1 MMRFSRGGVC
11 VLSMSLALAVMTGAV
26 PAAADP
32 DPALSAEFNGA
43 PPAGWPGTYTYLHSF
58 GVAGGPQGTLIADSG
73 FRPWPNGFPMPNWG
87 DADSLATHR
96 LIFGGGQRVTPETL
110 TEVGAFGQLPLNS
123 LAMRRS
129 FGDGVCRDGKAGIDK
144 KTGQCDM
151 TYGAELLARA
161 ITNGSDGGHCYGFS
175 AAAVG
180 LYNGTIPANQ
190 VGASG
195 AGINAMNPM
204 GAAAVQTITR
214 FAGTQGLIPELLET
228 WATSMSPTDV
238 VNALIRD
245 FRAGYEPYVLG
256 VFGGP
261 GGHAVVPYA
270 VFDRGDGLY
279 DIAIYDNN
287 FPNRPSAMTV
297 NTVDDSFVFS
307 SALNP
312 EDADYRWDS
321 TTGSRMNL
329 IDVVNS
335 DALDEADCPVCK
347 DVDGGTY
354 IAFSAVDEANST
366 ANGGIR
372 FDAARTDGKKWALG
386 EISVMEPALP
396 TGGKANLESI
406 WVAPGIDF
414 QLSVIGGN
422 VKGKQPLEVY
432 MFRGGDSTLTVIDE
446 VKSESSTGIQWNGPS
461 LAASSDKSNHP
472 RLVMI
477 QDEKR
482 KTVMA
487 NGHMLNGP
495 ANVTAQ
501 EIWDPKSE
509 TMTFLSNA
517 TVPVKWNAQ
526 VIVDSE
532 LGEENWVAK
541 SVLVPVGGRL
551 VVGYPVGSAAPE
563 AGLLDRRGDLIRMVE
578 MVPVTAKMVKKD
590 AGKLYVPQGGATG

>member
-1 MMRFSRGGVC
+1 
-11 VLSMSLALAVMTGAV
+11 
-26 PAAADP
+26 
-32 DPALSAEFNGA
+32 
-43 PPAGWPGTYTYLHSF
+43 
-58 GVAGGPQGTLIADSG
+58 
-73 FRPWPNGFPMPNWG
+73 
-87 DADSLATHR
+87 
-96 LIFGGGQRVTPETL
+96 
-110 TEVGAFGQLPLNS
+110 
-123 LAMRRS
+123 
-129 FGDGVCRDGKAGIDK
+129 
-144 KTGQCDM
+144 
-151 TYGAELLARA
+151 
-161 ITNGSDGGHCYGFS
+161 
-175 AAAVG
+175 
-180 LYNGTIPANQ
+180 
-190 VGASG
+190 
-195 AGINAMNPM
+195 
-204 GAAAVQTITR
+204 
-214 FAGTQGLIPELLET
+214 
-228 WATSMSPTDV
+228 
-238 VNALIRD
+238 
-245 FRAGYEPYVLG
+245 
-256 VFGGP
+256 
-261 GGHAVVPYA
+261 
-270 VFDRGDGLY
+270 
-279 DIAIYDNN
+279 
-287 FPNRPSAMTV
+287 
-297 NTVDDSFVFS
+297 
-307 SALNP
+307 
-312 EDADYRWDS
+312 
-321 TTGSRMNL
+321 
-329 IDVVNS
+329 
-335 DALDEADCPVCK
+335 
-347 DVDGGTY
+347 
-354 IAFSAVDEANST
+354 
-366 ANGGIR
+366 
-372 FDAARTDGKKWALG
+372 
-386 EISVMEPALP
+386 
-396 TGGKANLESI
+396 
-406 WVAPGIDF
+406 
-414 QLSVIGGN
+414 

>member
-1 MMRFSRGGVC
+1 
-11 VLSMSLALAVMTGAV
+11 
-26 PAAADP
+26 
-32 DPALSAEFNGA
+32 
-43 PPAGWPGTYTYLHSF
+43 
-58 GVAGGPQGTLIADSG
+58 
-73 FRPWPNGFPMPNWG
+73 
-87 DADSLATHR
+87 
-96 LIFGGGQRVTPETL
+96 
-110 TEVGAFGQLPLNS
+110 
-123 LAMRRS
+123 
-129 FGDGVCRDGKAGIDK
+129 
-144 KTGQCDM
+144 
-151 TYGAELLARA
+151 
-161 ITNGSDGGHCYGFS
+161 
-175 AAAVG
+175 
-180 LYNGTIPANQ
+180 
-190 VGASG
+190 
-195 AGINAMNPM
+195 
-204 GAAAVQTITR
+204 
-214 FAGTQGLIPELLET
+214 
-228 WATSMSPTDV
+228 
-238 VNALIRD
+238 
-245 FRAGYEPYVLG
+245 
-256 VFGGP
+256 
-261 GGHAVVPYA
+261 
-270 VFDRGDGLY
+270 
-279 DIAIYDNN
+279 
-287 FPNRPSAMTV
+287 
-297 NTVDDSFVFS
+297 
-307 SALNP
+307 
-312 EDADYRWDS
+312 
-321 TTGSRMNL
+321 
-329 IDVVNS
+329 
-335 DALDEADCPVCK
+335 
-347 DVDGGTY
+347 
-354 IAFSAVDEANST
+354 
-366 ANGGIR
+366 
-372 FDAARTDGKKWALG
+372 
-386 EISVMEPALP
+386 MEPALP

-551 VVGYPVGSAAPE
+551 VVGYPAGSAAPE